1 MEDDGIDCDPIGVLT
16 IIRRK
21 GQRGSSLEVCERLL
35 LGRLES
41 CDVRI
46 RMSQVSRVHAT
57 IEPDYE
63 NGTVFVVPQPGRLV
77 KVNDEVVD
85 GARMLLSGDRIG
97 IATRVLEF
105 VYSDEDSAPTERDER
120 AERAMAARVTGH
132 DADAF
137 DDDDEEDDTSGPR
150 GDPTATLDP
159 RSIQALLSIE
169 ARQTRAEAAAAAMAA
184 AASPKVA
191 RSPAASK
198 AATPSR
204 RSSPFGAADVESSL
218 ARSPAAAVIEAGRRV
233 PAHAI
238 QRTPVRTPRR
248 SNAGSASRHS
258 AKKAAAAEAASAERA
273 RHLRSLVPAL
283 RQQIEEHAGIASSE
297 PVTVGGVTLS
307 ADARDELAHA
317 AGLRGAIMAAERV
330 AAIAGEDAGASEDD
344 EEEEDEAEEG
354 DDDEEE
360 DEEEDEDDVGDAA
373 ASRGVPLTPS
383 QRDRLDN
390 VADAAVR
397 SALHSASKPRRL
409 QTPLRHEIA
418 NAAAQRG
425 LTLDDTASE
434 IATAAAATKLR
445 RVLSTPL
452 RAAIEARLSAG
463 QADEEEDEDEEDED
477 DEEEEDEEE
486 EEEDDDEDEDDVGDA
501 AASRGVPL
509 TPSQRDRLDNVADA
523 AVRSALHSAS
533 KPRRLQTPLR
543 HEIANAAAQRG
554 LTLDDT
560 ASEIATAAAATKLR
574 RVLSTPLRAAIE
586 ARLSAG
592 QADEEEDED
601 EDEEEDDE
609 EDDDEEEDE
618 EEDEDDV
625 GDAAAS
631 RGVPLTP
638 SQRDRLDN
646 VADAAVRSALHSAS
660 KPRRLQTP
668 LRHEIANAA
677 AQRGLTLDD
686 TASEI
691 ATAAAATK
699 LRRVLSTP
707 LRAAIEARLSA
718 GQADEEED
726 EDEDEDEAEDE
737 EEDDEEDDDEE
748 EEDEDDVG
756 DAAASRGVPL
766 TPSQRDRLDN
776 VADAAVRSALHSA
789 SKPRRLQTP
798 LRHEIAN
805 AAAQRGLTLDD
816 TASEI
821 ATAAAATKLRR
832 VLSTPLRAAIE
843 ARLSAGQAD
852 EDEDED
858 EEEDVDEEEEEG
870 KDMLAP
876 RDGYIQH
883 TFFDDDGN
891 VVKVEF
897 VPVRDVAGAHVSV
910 YGEDGEEVDSYVQAE
925 EEAEH
930 EDDED
935 EEEGE
940 EEPEAVAQQ
949 APLRTVPLWALL
961 GANRHGVVRDS
972 FGMGSGEGRPNSRL
986 VFDDS
991 EPSPSL
997 RRSRRRSSAG
1007 RRESQGSVY
1016 PPAGFFAVEDDDSED
1031 DGVVVMSARRRSS
1044 GGSSRRSLRQSTGRR
1059 SSAGSRRSS
1068 GVASVAFPPDMF
1080 ALEDGQDTDESDDI
1094 PDAELEGEELR
1105 REQAAMAA
1113 AREAAL
1119 ERDADRRAR
1128 GIVLPSPMARD
1139 IHARR
1144 VATPKSASRRSSSSG
1159 SASDLL
1165 SPAERRMV
1173 RQEAEEAVDA
1183 ALDLAASRN
1192 ATPEQTQAMVERA
1205 AESAV
1210 RSAVRSALRGGTPG
1224 RTKTPNRRVSW
1235 GSELRRT
1242 REFDKNMEP
1251 SDVGGR
1257 SSWGEEGEDQI
1268 AEPVTLL
1275 QALDAA
1281 EAADDEHGESG
1292 SESESEDEGSSEEEA
1307 ADQDADTEDEAE
1319 DAAVPAGL
1327 GRPLRVLQGDPDEL
1341 EAAGIIH
1348 LGPGAAALQN
1358 QLEAE
1363 AGFAEADEEVEEEDD
1378 GLDTVHEHE
1387 DEDEDYDAASLAR
1400 PSLLRPGEAILP
1412 APRRRSSVGSIK
1424 ARSQPTPPARRAS
1437 SVMASSGKRALKR
1450 PRDSSGSAI
1459 RLSRGASPAPAS
1471 SATPSAR
1478 TSPAAAAAAA
1488 SAEVELGAA
1497 AQAAV
1502 DRAMSVISLQSPAK
1516 RSRRGSI
1523 GSPGSSPAQ
1532 AAAAAASPEAMAL
1545 SAELSDLEA
1554 RLQSVGSMRVV
1565 DAVDTLAWL
1574 GQDSKKCKKAILV
1587 AKVTAALEARIA
1599 EVEAALAA
1607 VLASRSAA
1615 GPGAAPSPAASAH
1628 AGSGAESDASGSED
1642 SGEDDD
1648 ADVAD
1653 DEGASSDGEEPDP
1666 ADVARLVDELQKQ
1679 RVVDLRVM
1687 ATARN
1692 VSWNGMRK
1700 PQLLQALASE
1710 MAKAQASKPKA
1721 SSTPAKRSPSRAGAA
1736 SSSPASASHPSAAS
1750 VGKVLRESLRFADL
1764 NDLCLQVDAPRG
1776 SKATK
1781 NSMALSLARHHLTV
1795 EPIAKVA
1802 ALLQEL
1808 SPAEAAAAS
1817 VVRASPGAAAAAP
1830 GTPSA
1835 VAASPSRAA
1844 TADAVDDATASTDSA
1859 AVAAMADLL
1868 SNRSFNQLRK
1878 EASARGIKFST
1889 RPNKAMLV
1897 ETLSLVL
1904 AKESVEGDESDDDE
1918 TDGEGEQDQDQAA
1931 QESTQAPSRA
1941 TATAAGL
1948 EEDDADEDVDAAP
1961 AAAASAASPARAT
1974 TAGGLLKLEPLSDI
1988 EASIARRGITDPA
2001 DVELV
2006 TKDINHHRRRFRG
2019 RSHAWLAN
2027 SLREHGVDV
2036 KPSFTRQQV
2045 IYLLADQ
2052 CAFDAHDQ
2060 RD

>member
-1 MEDDGIDCDPIGVLT
+1 
-16 IIRRK
+16 
-21 GQRGSSLEVCERLL
+21 
-35 LGRLES
+35 
-41 CDVRI
+41 
-46 RMSQVSRVHAT
+46 
-57 IEPDYE
+57 
-63 NGTVFVVPQPGRLV
+63 
-77 KVNDEVVD
+77 
-85 GARMLLSGDRIG
+85 
-97 IATRVLEF
+97 
-105 VYSDEDSAPTERDER
+105 
-120 AERAMAARVTGH
+120 MAARVTGH

-204 RSSPFGAADVESSL
+204 RSSRGSAAAAAMPSKASPAPRPASARKRSARKASAPRRASSMGLTAAPLRGLRAAAAAFGAADVESSL

-360 DEEEDEDDVGDAA
+360 
-373 ASRGVPLTPS
+373 
-383 QRDRLDN
+383 
-390 VADAAVR
+390 
-397 SALHSASKPRRL
+397 
-409 QTPLRHEIA
+409 
-418 NAAAQRG
+418 
-425 LTLDDTASE
+425 
-434 IATAAAATKLR
+434 
-445 RVLSTPL
+445 
-452 RAAIEARLSAG
+452 
-463 QADEEEDEDEEDED
+463 
-477 DEEEEDEEE
+477 
-486 EEEDDDEDEDDVGDA
+486 
-501 AASRGVPL
+501 
-509 TPSQRDRLDNVADA
+509 
-523 AVRSALHSAS
+523 
-533 KPRRLQTPLR
+533 
-543 HEIANAAAQRG
+543 
-554 LTLDDT
+554 
-560 ASEIATAAAATKLR
+560 
-574 RVLSTPLRAAIE
+574 
-586 ARLSAG
+586 
-592 QADEEEDED
+592 
-601 EDEEEDDE
+601 
-609 EDDDEEEDE
+609 
-618 EEDEDDV
+618 
-625 GDAAAS
+625 
-631 RGVPLTP
+631 
-638 SQRDRLDN
+638 
-646 VADAAVRSALHSAS
+646 
-660 KPRRLQTP
+660 
-668 LRHEIANAA
+668 
-677 AQRGLTLDD
+677 
-686 TASEI
+686 
-691 ATAAAATK
+691 
-699 LRRVLSTP
+699 
-707 LRAAIEARLSA
+707 
-718 GQADEEED
+718 
-726 EDEDEDEAEDE
+726 
-737 EEDDEEDDDEE
+737 E

-858 EEEDVDEEEEEG
+858 DEEDVDEEEEEG

-1648 ADVAD
+1648 AD

-1795 EPIAKVA
+1795 EPIAEVA